1 MKLIFSFILCTCI
14 TCFTFLMW
22 SSHSPEAL
30 AEQPFTDE
38 EISKIRE
45 LLKEDTEKVPEAA
58 AQPFNDDEIS
68 IVRGLLK
75 KETEKTAAQKPFTD
89 DETYMIRGLVMEETE
104 KIAAQPFND
113 DETSTIRG
121 FLARLKNIEAGGFIE
136 AYYQIESVDPDEGVG
151 NAIFT
156 KIYEREENSFTLD
169 KIELWASKE
178 PTEESPFG
186 FFFSSWFGEIATR
199 LSPDPFPGV
208 GTIGRADDD
217 DFTIYQAYASW
228 KAPIGKG
235 LDIKFGRHVTWLGYE
250 VEESHWNAIWS
261 RSLLFTFAE
270 PGVHNGLILSY
281 PVSDNLSVSAYFN
294 NGFGPVAGMFVDN
307 NEAKSFGYQFAYDF
321 KAPLLGDSTLVVNGI
336 HGAELDANNHDK
348 RHTWDIWYEFTIG
361 DRITSGTDFG
371 FGTEQGTH
379 FRNGHNA
386 KFWGISQV
394 FKTELTDWLE
404 WGLRG
409 EYFWDQDGARAGIP
423 GISLAEFT
431 STFTIKPGGDNYF
444 IRPEFRWDKVVSAHG
459 TQSSKL
465 FDDDD
470 TKESSNLSFAIAV
483 TYEF

>member
-1 MKLIFSFILCTCI
+1 MKLIFSFLLCTCI

-30 AEQPFTDE
+30 AAQPFTDE

-45 LLKEDTEKVPEAA
+45 LLKEGTENVPEAA
-58 AQPFNDDEIS
+58 AQPFTDDEIS

-104 KIAAQPFND
+104 KIVAQPFND

-121 FLARLKNIEAGGFIE
+121 FLARLKNIEAGGFME
-136 AYYQIESVDPDEGVG
+136 SYYQFESVDPDEGAS

-156 KIYEREENSFTLD
+156 KVYEREENSVTLD

-178 PTEESPFG
+178 TTEESPFG
-186 FFFSSWFGEIATR
+186 FFFSSWYGEIAQR
-199 LSPDPFPGV
+199 LSIDGPRV
-208 GTIGRADDD
+208 DDD

-228 KAPIGKG
+228 KIPIGKG
-235 LDIKFGRHVTWLGYE
+235 LDLDFGRHVTWFGYE
-250 VEESHWNAIWS
+250 LEESHWNANWS

-270 PGVHNGLILSY
+270 PAVHNGLILSY
-281 PVSDNLSVSAYFN
+281 PVLDNLNVSAYVN
-294 NGFGPVAGMFVDN
+294 NGSGPIIGLFVDN
-307 NEAKSFGYQFAYDF
+307 NEAKSFGYQFKYDF
-321 KAPLLGDSTLVVNGI
+321 KAPILGDSTLVVNGM
-336 HGAELDANNHDK
+336 HGAELDNNNHDL
-348 RHTWDIWYEFTIG
+348 RHWWDVWYEFTIG

-386 KFWGISQV
+386 KFWGVSQV
-394 FKTELTDWLE
+394 FKTELTDWFE

-409 EYFWDQDGARAGIP
+409 EYFWDQDGARVGIP

-431 STFTIKPGGDNYF
+431 STFTIKPGGDNF
-444 IRPEFRWDKVVSAHG
+444 LIRPEIRYDKIVSAHG
-459 TQSSKL
+459 TTSNKQ
-465 FDDDD
+465 FDDDA
-470 TKESSNLSFAIAV
+470 TKDSYNLTFAIAV